1 MEKVEID
8 EVDNEPNPMA
18 AQSVRRP
25 VSDALG
31 TTDFAMNYFEL
42 EPGESFS
49 GGYHTHHDQEEVF
62 YVLEGTATFETEN
75 GPLTVD
81 AGELVRFAPGEFQQG
96 TNEGDDP
103 LVGWA
108 LGAPDSSHNWEDI
121 ESVVYCRACDSET
134 KHGLEIT
141 DGGGFRL
148 NCSNCDSSFT
158 IA

>member
-25 VSDALG
+25 ISDALG

-42 EPGESFS
+42 ESGESFS
-49 GGYHTHHDQEEVF
+49 GGYHAHHDQEEVF

-75 GPLTVD
+75 GPVSVD

-96 TNEGDDP
+96 TNEGEEP
-103 LVGWA
+103 VVGWA
-108 LGAPDSSHNWEDI
+108 FGAPDSSHNVEDI
-121 ESVVYCRACDSET
+121 ESVVYCQACESET
-134 KHGLEIT
+134 KHGLEIA
-141 DGGGFRL
+141 DEGGFRL
-148 NCSNCDSSFT
+148 SCTDCGNSFT